1 MNSMFSFHRFLKT
14 TLAIAIVA
22 AFAGQ
27 SLAQSGSTTQQPAQG
42 STTQGSATQQQ
53 GSTTQ
58 QQGITTQGSAA
69 KQQGSTTQG
78 STTQNPLQQFQQI
91 AANNQTALG
100 LEGYCPVCVTTV
112 SYTHLTL
119 PTILLV

>member
-1 MNSMFSFHRFLKT
+1 MNSMFNFQRFLKT

-27 SLAQSGSTTQQPAQG
+27 SLAQSGSTTQQPVKGSTTQG
-42 STTQGSATQQQ
+42 STTQGSATQQ

-58 QQGITTQGSAA
+58 QAQPAS
-69 KQQGSTTQG
+69 
-78 STTQNPLQQFQQI
+78 LQQFQQV
-91 AANNQTALG
+91 ATNNQTQLG
-100 LEGYCPVCVTTV
+100 LEGYCPVCVTKLRKWVIGKLNFPAAV